1 MHEMT
6 LSTKGKQGRACN
18 DTSSWDTDSR
28 RAQEPVQ
35 CLQDYNVYT
44 MFGSCSKSLHTKAS
58 STQAA
63 ELLSRLLAKL
73 KTQRNTAGQRSPHWA
88 HSSAFRTQGSHRCWW
103 PNLYE
108 SVCLDLNATLP
119 PALAHVIIAPSTYQ
133 RRTEH
138 SKMGC
143 NPAVAMFYGKHCMPS
158 SHNTST
164 VHNAVRRTKLLL
176 SST

>member
-1 MHEMT
+1 MT
-6 LSTKGKQGRACN
+6 HPAGIQTAGGHKSQCNAYKITMST
-18 DTSSWDTDSR
+18 
-28 RAQEPVQ
+28 Q
-35 CLQDYNVYT
+35 CLARVLKAY
-44 MFGSCSKSLHTKAS
+44 TKAS
-58 STQAA
+58 SRQAA

-73 KTQRNTAGQRSPHWA
+73 KTQRNTAGQISPHWA